1 MTRNLIIFGT
11 RPEAIKMAPLVKE
24 FSKYSDQFDTRV
36 CVTGQ
41 HREMLD
47 QVLKFFEI
55 QPEFDLD
62 LMKPD
67 QDLYSLTSSIIT
79 IIKPILE
86 VFVPDYVFI
95 HGDTTTSMAVGLA
108 AFYFGTTVCH
118 IEAGLRTY
126 DLHSP
131 FPEEMNRRINSV
143 ISQVHFAP
151 TETAKANLVL
161 ENKSP
166 SNIVVVGNTVIDA
179 LKFAVRKI
187 KAPGYENSKINKL
200 KKLIKKDKKMI
211 LVTVHRRESHG
222 PGIIRLCK
230 TFKEILEID
239 PSLQII
245 YPVHLNPEI
254 QKPVYDLL
262 NQTNNIQLISPVS
275 YPAFVWLMEKSYLII
290 TDSGGIQEEAPSLGK
305 PVLVIRDKTERPEAI
320 DSGTAILVGTQ
331 PEMILSEVKRIITKQ
346 EVYNKMAN
354 LKNPYGDGKASKK
367 IVNHIMS
374 MI

>member
-67 QDLYSLTSSIIT
+67 QDLYSLTASIIT
-79 IIKPILE
+79 SIKPILE

-95 HGDTTTSMAVGLA
+95 HGDTTTSMAVGVA

-151 TETAKANLVL
+151 TDAAKKNLVL

-222 PGIIRLCK
+222 SGIIRLCK
-230 TFKEILEID
+230 AFKEILEID

-275 YPAFVWLMEKSYLII
+275 YPAFVWLMEKAHLII

-305 PVLVIRDKTERPEAI
+305 PVLVVRDKTERPEAI

-331 PEMILSEVKRIITKQ
+331 PEMILSEVKRIIAKQ

-354 LKNPYGDGKASKK
+354 LKNPYGDGKASKR

>member
-24 FSKYSDQFDTRV
+24 FLKYSDQFDTRV

-67 QDLYSLTSSIIT
+67 QDLYNLTASIIT
-79 IIKPILE
+79 SIKPILE

-95 HGDTTTSMAVGLA
+95 HGDTTTSMAVGVA
-108 AFYFGTTVCH
+108 AFYFGATVCH

-131 FPEEMNRRINSV
+131 FPEEMNRRVNSV

-151 TETAKANLVL
+151 TEVAKKNLIL
-161 ENKSP
+161 ENKNP

-179 LKFAVRKI
+179 LKFAVKKV
-187 KAPGYENSKINKL
+187 KAPGYANSKINNL

-222 PGIIRLCK
+222 SGIIRLCK
-230 TFKEILEID
+230 AFKEILEID
-239 PSLQII
+239 PGLQII

-254 QKPVYDLL
+254 QKPVHDLL

-331 PEMILSEVKRIITKQ
+331 PEMILSEVKRIINKQ

-367 IVNHIMS
+367 IVSHIMS
-374 MI
+374 II

>member
-67 QDLYSLTSSIIT
+67 QDLYSLTASIIT
-79 IIKPILE
+79 SIKPILE
-86 VFVPDYVFI
+86 AFVPDYVFI
-95 HGDTTTSMAVGLA
+95 HGDTTTSMAVGVA

-151 TETAKANLVL
+151 TEAAKKNLVL

-222 PGIIRLCK
+222 SGIIRLCNA
-230 TFKEILEID
+230 FKEILEID

-275 YPAFVWLMEKSYLII
+275 YPAFVWLMEKAYLII

-305 PVLVIRDKTERPEAI
+305 PVLVVRDKTERPEAI

-354 LKNPYGDGKASKK
+354 LKNPYGDGKASKR

-374 MI
+374 TI

>member
-67 QDLYSLTSSIIT
+67 QDLYSLTASIIT
-79 IIKPILE
+79 SIKPILE

-151 TETAKANLVL
+151 TEAAKKNLVL

-222 PGIIRLCK
+222 SGIIRLCNA
-230 TFKEILEID
+230 FKEILEID

-275 YPAFVWLMEKSYLII
+275 YPAFVWLMEKAYLII

-354 LKNPYGDGKASKK
+354 LKNPYGDGKASKR
-367 IVNHIMS
+367 IVSHIMS
-374 MI
+374 KI

>member
-67 QDLYSLTSSIIT
+67 QDLYSLTASIIT
-79 IIKPILE
+79 SIKPILE

-95 HGDTTTSMAVGLA
+95 HGDTTTSMAVGVA

-118 IEAGLRTY
+118 VEAGLRTY

-151 TETAKANLVL
+151 TEAAKKNLVL

-222 PGIIRLCK
+222 SGIIRLCK
-230 TFKEILEID
+230 AFKEILEID

-275 YPAFVWLMEKSYLII
+275 YPAFVWLMEKAHLII

-305 PVLVIRDKTERPEAI
+305 PVLVVRDKTERPEAI

-331 PEMILSEVKRIITKQ
+331 PEMILSEVKRIIAKQ
-346 EVYNKMAN
+346 EVYNKMAD
-354 LKNPYGDGKASKK
+354 LKNPYGDGKASKR

-374 MI
+374 TI

>member
-1 MTRNLIIFGT
+1 
-11 RPEAIKMAPLVKE
+11 MAPLVKE

-67 QDLYSLTSSIIT
+67 QDLYSLTASIIT
-79 IIKPILE
+79 SIKPILE

-95 HGDTTTSMAVGLA
+95 HGDTTTSMAVGVA

-151 TETAKANLVL
+151 TEAAKKNLVL

-222 PGIIRLCK
+222 SGIIRLCK
-230 TFKEILEID
+230 AFKEILEID

-275 YPAFVWLMEKSYLII
+275 YPAFVWLMEKAHLII

-305 PVLVIRDKTERPEAI
+305 PVLVVRDKTERPEAI

-331 PEMILSEVKRIITKQ
+331 PEMILSEVKRIIAKQ
-346 EVYNKMAN
+346 EVYNKMAD
-354 LKNPYGDGKASKK
+354 LKNPYGDGKASKR
-367 IVNHIMS
+367 IVNHIIS

>member
-67 QDLYSLTSSIIT
+67 QDLYSLTASIIT
-79 IIKPILE
+79 SIKPILE
-86 VFVPDYVFI
+86 DFVPDYVFI

-151 TETAKANLVL
+151 TEAAKTNLVL

-222 PGIIRLCK
+222 SGIIRLCK
-230 TFKEILEID
+230 TFKEILGID

-275 YPAFVWLMEKSYLII
+275 YPAFVWLMEKAYLII

-346 EVYNKMAN
+346 EIYNKMAN

>member
-67 QDLYSLTSSIIT
+67 QDLYSLTASIIT
-79 IIKPILE
+79 SIKPILK

-95 HGDTTTSMAVGLA
+95 HGDTTTSMAVGVA

-151 TETAKANLVL
+151 TEAAKKNLVL

-254 QKPVYDLL
+254 QKPVYNLL

-275 YPAFVWLMEKSYLII
+275 YPAFVWLMEKAYLII

>member
-67 QDLYSLTSSIIT
+67 QDLYSLTASIIT
-79 IIKPILE
+79 SIKPILE

-95 HGDTTTSMAVGLA
+95 HGDTTTSMAVGVA

-151 TETAKANLVL
+151 TEAAKKNLVL

-222 PGIIRLCK
+222 SGIIRLCK
-230 TFKEILEID
+230 AFKEILEID

-275 YPAFVWLMEKSYLII
+275 YPAFVWLMEKAYLII

-305 PVLVIRDKTERPEAI
+305 PVLVVRDKTERPEAI

-331 PEMILSEVKRIITKQ
+331 PEMILSEVKRIIAKQ
-346 EVYNKMAN
+346 EVYNKMAD
-354 LKNPYGDGKASKK
+354 LKNPYGDGKASKR

-374 MI
+374 TI

>member
-67 QDLYSLTSSIIT
+67 QDLYSLTASIIT
-79 IIKPILE
+79 SIKPILE

-151 TETAKANLVL
+151 TEAAKKNLVL

-222 PGIIRLCK
+222 SGIIRLCK

-254 QKPVYDLL
+254 QKPVYNLL

-275 YPAFVWLMEKSYLII
+275 YPAFVWLMEKAYLII

-346 EVYNKMAN
+346 EIYNKMAN

>member
-67 QDLYSLTSSIIT
+67 QDLYSLTASIIT
-79 IIKPILE
+79 SIKPILE

-95 HGDTTTSMAVGLA
+95 HGDTTTSMAVGVA

-118 IEAGLRTY
+118 VEAGLRTY

-151 TETAKANLVL
+151 TEAAKKNLVL

-222 PGIIRLCK
+222 SGIIRLCK
-230 TFKEILEID
+230 AFKEILEID

-275 YPAFVWLMEKSYLII
+275 YPAFVWLMEKAHLII

-305 PVLVIRDKTERPEAI
+305 PVLVVRDKTERPEAI

-331 PEMILSEVKRIITKQ
+331 PEMILSEVKRIIAKQ
-346 EVYNKMAN
+346 EVYNKMAD
-354 LKNPYGDGKASKK
+354 LKNPYGDGKASKR
-367 IVNHIMS
+367 IVNHIIS

>member
-67 QDLYSLTSSIIT
+67 QDLYSLTASIIT
-79 IIKPILE
+79 SIKPILE

-95 HGDTTTSMAVGLA
+95 HGDTTTSMAVGVA

-118 IEAGLRTY
+118 VEAGLRTY

-151 TETAKANLVL
+151 TEAAKKNLVL

-222 PGIIRLCK
+222 SGIIRLCK
-230 TFKEILEID
+230 AFKEILEID

-275 YPAFVWLMEKSYLII
+275 YPAFVWLMEKAYLII

-331 PEMILSEVKRIITKQ
+331 PEMILSEVKRIIAKQ
-346 EVYNKMAN
+346 EVYNKMAD
-354 LKNPYGDGKASKK
+354 LKNPYGDGKASKR

>member
-67 QDLYSLTSSIIT
+67 QDLYSLTASIIT
-79 IIKPILE
+79 SIKPILE

-95 HGDTTTSMAVGLA
+95 HGDTTTSMAVGVA

-118 IEAGLRTY
+118 VEAGLRTY

-151 TETAKANLVL
+151 TEAAKKNLVL

-222 PGIIRLCK
+222 SGIIRLCK
-230 TFKEILEID
+230 AFKEILEID

-275 YPAFVWLMEKSYLII
+275 YPAFVWLMEKAYLII

-331 PEMILSEVKRIITKQ
+331 PEMILSEVKKIITKQ

-354 LKNPYGDGKASKK
+354 LKNPYGDGKASKR

-374 MI
+374 TI

>member
-67 QDLYSLTSSIIT
+67 QDLYSLTASIIT
-79 IIKPILE
+79 SIKPILE

-95 HGDTTTSMAVGLA
+95 HGDTTTSMAVGVA

-151 TETAKANLVL
+151 TEAAKKNLVL

-187 KAPGYENSKINKL
+187 KAPKYENSKINKL
-200 KKLIKKDKKMI
+200 KKLIKKEKKMI

-222 PGIIRLCK
+222 SGIIRLCK
-230 TFKEILEID
+230 AFKEILEID

-275 YPAFVWLMEKSYLII
+275 YPAFVWLMEKAHLII

-305 PVLVIRDKTERPEAI
+305 PVLVVRDKTERPEAI

-331 PEMILSEVKRIITKQ
+331 PEMILSEVKRIIAKQ

-354 LKNPYGDGKASKK
+354 LKNPYGDGKASKR

>member
-67 QDLYSLTSSIIT
+67 QDLYSLTASIIT
-79 IIKPILE
+79 SIKPILE

-95 HGDTTTSMAVGLA
+95 HGDTTTSMAVGVA

-151 TETAKANLVL
+151 TEAAKKNLVL

-222 PGIIRLCK
+222 SGIIRLCK
-230 TFKEILEID
+230 AFKEILEID

-275 YPAFVWLMEKSYLII
+275 YPAFVWLMEKAYLII

-305 PVLVIRDKTERPEAI
+305 PVLVVRDKTERPEAI

-331 PEMILSEVKRIITKQ
+331 PEMILSEVKRIIAKQ
-346 EVYNKMAN
+346 EVYNKMAD
-354 LKNPYGDGKASKK
+354 LKNPYGDGKASKR
-367 IVNHIMS
+367 IVNHIIS